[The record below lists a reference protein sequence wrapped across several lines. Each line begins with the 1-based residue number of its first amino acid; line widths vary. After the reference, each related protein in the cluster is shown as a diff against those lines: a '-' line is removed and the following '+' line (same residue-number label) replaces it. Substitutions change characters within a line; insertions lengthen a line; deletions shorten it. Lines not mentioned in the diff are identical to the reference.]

1 MVVGTGCLAAVVAA
15 KEAVDGGETAA
26 TGFGGGADGAWAL
39 RMAPV
44 AVGGGR
50 EAGCLT
56 TDA

>member
-1 MVVGTGCLAAVVAA
+1 MAA
-15 KEAVDGGETAA
+15 KEAVDGGEMAA